1 MVTQNN
7 NPNQHIGEINTSIN
21 HPPKVDD
28 NKARCILGETCN
40 NKIQKHFNLQRMKK
54 RQQAKE
60 FREIVVTKKE

>member
-1 MVTQNN
+1 MTIRQDVSYEKRAT
-7 NPNQHIGEINTSIN
+7 
-21 HPPKVDD
+21 
-28 NKARCILGETCN
+28 

>member
-7 NPNQHIGEINTSIN
+7 NPNQHIGERNTSIN

-40 NKIQKHFNLQRMKK
+40 KQDTKTFQLTTNEKATTGK
-54 RQQAKE
+54 R
-60 FREIVVTKKE
+60 V